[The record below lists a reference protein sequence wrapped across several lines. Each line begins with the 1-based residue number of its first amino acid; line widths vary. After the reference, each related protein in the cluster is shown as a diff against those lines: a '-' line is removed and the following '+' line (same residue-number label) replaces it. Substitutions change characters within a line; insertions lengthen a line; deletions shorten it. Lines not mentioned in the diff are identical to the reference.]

1 MTLME
6 LQRWLGHKWVNSTQH
21 YLDIS
26 PTKLAASY
34 KDAAYFARNTR
45 AIEVLID
52 RDIVLNGTAASA
64 PWKYYDLGHG
74 FCSYDFFDQCPHRM
88 ACAKCGFY
96 IAKGST
102 RAQLLEG
109 KANLQRMRQE
119 IPLSDVE
126 VSAVEDGL
134 AALGKLLDQLADVA
148 TPAGSTPRELGTSEL
163 VQITGAGADHGAQ
176 G

>member
-1 MTLME
+1 
-6 LQRWLGHKWVNSTQH
+6 
-21 YLDIS
+21 
-26 PTKLAASY
+26 
-34 KDAAYFARNTR
+34 
-45 AIEVLID
+45 
-52 RDIVLNGTAASA
+52 
-64 PWKYYDLGHG
+64 
-74 FCSYDFFDQCPHRM
+74 M

-126 VSAVEDGL
+126 ISAVEDGL
-134 AALGKLLDQLADVA
+134 SALGKLLDQLADVA
-148 TPAGSTPRELGTSEL
+148 TPAGPTPRELGTSEL
-163 VQITGAGADHGAQ
+163 VQITAAGADCGAQ